1 MQGHTNDIKV
11 IRHSAMDYWKL
22 CDLYGR
28 EISKQ
33 MSVINSNHLLQS
45 IFWLHWLKS
54 YHIFLPVLFN
64 SIIIAFHVYQ
74 NNWNKNIPLKKYRKP
89 MNKIWLIKMLKNF
102 VFPSDKTISENT
114 GKILNVYKIEY
125 LSQFYSL

>member
-45 IFWLHWLKS
+45 IFDYIDSNHV
-54 YHIFLPVLFN
+54 FLPVLFN